1 MASPTMTTEARLA
14 ALLSAPPNVL
24 TAVDAALT
32 NKTNGN
38 QLSGLR
44 LYRMCEAAEALNVSR
59 CSLWRLCKEN
69 RIRTVETRKG
79 SRRIPEAE
87 LRRFARGEA

>member
-1 MASPTMTTEARLA
+1 MQTEERLRMLLTA
-14 ALLSAPPNVL
+14 APDTLA
-24 TAVDAALT
+24 AVDAALT
-32 NKTNGN
+32 RQGKEDERP
-38 QLSGLR
+38 GLR